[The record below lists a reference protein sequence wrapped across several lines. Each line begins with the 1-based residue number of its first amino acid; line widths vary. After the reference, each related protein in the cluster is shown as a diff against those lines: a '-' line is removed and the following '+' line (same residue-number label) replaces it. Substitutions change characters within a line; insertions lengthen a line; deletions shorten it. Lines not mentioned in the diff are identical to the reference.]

1 MKLMTASEARSRVEN
16 KQAIKEL
23 EKRLDNAVATAIE
36 KGDYKVSVVAPKEL
50 TEEGYDVVTKELT
63 ELGYTVQ
70 VEHFNDFTKLFTLE
84 W

>member
-1 MKLMTASEARSRVEN
+1 MISAKEARCRVEN
-16 KQAIKEL
+16 AKAIKEL
-23 EKRLDNAVATAIE
+23 EKRLDFAIAKAIE
-36 KGDYKVSVVAPKEL
+36 NGNYKVSAVAPKEL

>member
-1 MKLMTASEARSRVEN
+1 MISAKEARCRVEN
-16 KQAIKEL
+16 AKAIKEV
-23 EKRLDNAVATAIE
+23 EERIDCAIATAIE

-63 ELGYTVQ
+63 ELGYTVK
-70 VEHFNDFTKLFTLE
+70 VERFNSVTKLFTLE